1 VDLYA
6 LNIDS
11 TASDSEVIAYGQEK
25 GLTFPIGYPGGRMVA
40 DFKIKQQASAVA
52 LKPDGTVLYSGSSGG
67 MSTYKG
73 LLQELAKLADAALN

>member
-1 VDLYA
+1 
-6 LNIDS
+6 
-11 TASDSEVIAYGQEK
+11 
-25 GLTFPIGYPGGRMVA
+25 MVA